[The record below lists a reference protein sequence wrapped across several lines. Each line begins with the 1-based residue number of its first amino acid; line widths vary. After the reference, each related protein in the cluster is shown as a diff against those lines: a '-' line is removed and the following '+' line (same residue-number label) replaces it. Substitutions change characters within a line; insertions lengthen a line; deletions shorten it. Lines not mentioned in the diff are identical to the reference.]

1 MKTLLADLAAK
12 SSPEGNL
19 TSLKHWLFL
28 RGDVLRYALAPAAVA
43 IAFLARL
50 ALTPTLG
57 DAAPYL
63 LFVPAVLVAG
73 GLGGLGPGLLATALS
88 IVLGFFVI
96 TISPGVSASEI
107 VEAALFAMIGTG
119 ISWSGQQL
127 QRNRIQA
134 AASTREALA
143 REAHLASILETGPDG
158 MILNDQRGII
168 PSL

>member
-12 SSPEGNL
+12 SSSEGYL
-19 TSLKHWLFL
+19 TSFKRWIFL
-28 RGDVLRYALAPAAVA
+28 RGDLLRYALAPAAVA

-50 ALTPTLG
+50 VLTPILG
-57 DAAPYL
+57 DASPYL

-73 GLGGLGPGLLATALS
+73 GLGGLGPGLLATVLS

-107 VEAALFAMIGTG
+107 VEAALFAMIGAG

-127 QRNRIQA
+127 QRNRVQA

-143 REAHLASILETGPDG
+143 REAHLA
-158 MILNDQRGII
+158 R
-168 PSL
+168 SLRPCQMQ